1 MDRTERFYQID
12 QLLQGGR
19 PVPIERFLEALG
31 VSRAT
36 FKRDLEYMR
45 DRLNAP
51 IEWDRF
57 EGGYRYTQPSGGPA
71 FALPGLWFNASE
83 VHALL
88 MMQQLLADLQ
98 PGLLEAQVR
107 PLQARLRALLG
118 SADHSAE
125 EVERRFR
132 LSSAARRTLA
142 VRHFEAVATATLRR
156 RRLRIAHYSRQ
167 SDETTE
173 REVSPQQLVFYRDN
187 WYLVGWCHLRRDIRS
202 FAIDA
207 ISDAEMLDGAAR
219 EVGRDALAE
228 VMESGYGIFS
238 GREVTWAT
246 LRFAPERSR
255 WVAAES
261 WHPQQRGRFD
271 AQRRWVLEVPYND
284 PRELMMDVL
293 KHGASVEVLAPASLR
308 ERVVA
313 ELRQALGAYEAGA
326 AAEPAGDAS
335 ATASSA
341 SGPSAPAPFTPGPPA
356 PTPTAAGPSAPA
368 SSALASSAPA
378 PTAPIPTAPIPTAR
392 SPSRGPVAF
401 PSADGAPAPAPDPA
415 DA

>member
-12 QLLQGGR
+12 QLLQAGR
-19 PVPIERFLEALG
+19 AVPIERFLETLA

-57 EGGYRYTQPSGGPA
+57 DGGYRYAEPAGGPA

-118 SADHSAE
+118 SADHSPE

-132 LSSAARRTLA
+132 LVTAARRRLA
-142 VRHFEAVATATLRR
+142 TRHFETVASATLRR

-173 REVSPQQLVFYRDN
+173 RTVSPQQLVFYREN
-187 WYLVGWCHLRRDIRS
+187 WYLIAWCHLRDDLRS

-207 ISDAEMLDGAAR
+207 ISGAEPLESPAR
-219 EVGRDALAE
+219 DVDRAVMAE

-238 GREVTWAT
+238 GRDVTWAT
-246 LRFAPERSR
+246 LRFAPERAR
-255 WVAAES
+255 WVSAEV

-271 AQRRWVLEVPYND
+271 EARRWVLELPYND
-284 PRELMMDVL
+284 PRELLMEVL
-293 KHGASVEVLAPASLR
+293 KHGASVEVLAPDALR
-308 ERVVA
+308 GAVAA
-313 ELRQALGAYEAGA
+313 ELRQALACYRGIAVSDGN
-326 AAEPAGDAS
+326 GD
-335 ATASSA
+335 
-341 SGPSAPAPFTPGPPA
+341 
-356 PTPTAAGPSAPA
+356 
-368 SSALASSAPA
+368 
-378 PTAPIPTAPIPTAR
+378 R
-392 SPSRGPVAF
+392 STG
-401 PSADGAPAPAPDPA
+401 GNGLT
-415 DA
+415 